1 MRTALILGGLG
12 LAGLGGSWVAGLE
25 GQTPASEQPAQ
36 ASALARYSLDQ
47 DHRVQWRLPNRLR
60 EISGLAVA
68 STDRVFTH
76 DDERAVIY
84 EIDVREQRIAKR
96 FALGDPP
103 VRDDFEG
110 LFVLEDR
117 FFLVTSDGVLFE
129 SLEGDDGERLDYNMY
144 VTGAGRLCEV
154 EGLAA
159 NVART
164 HLLLACKTPR
174 TRELRPWVTLL
185 PWSIEE
191 RRLEPDRMI
200 RFPLDA
206 FTGEVK
212 GDDFSPSGLSQVP
225 GDDHFFLVAAEQN
238 AIAEISLDSR
248 LWSITSLD
256 EGRHPQTE
264 GVAFLSDGTLV
275 LADEGSG
282 RRGLLTFY
290 RIDAGTPGN

>member
-1 MRTALILGGLG
+1 MILGALG
-12 LAGLGGSWVAGLE
+12 LAGLGGSRLVGLE
-25 GQTPASEQPAQ
+25 GRTPAPQRSAQ
-36 ASALARYSLDQ
+36 EASALGRYSLGEDR
-47 DHRVQWRLPNRLR
+47 RVQWRLPNRLR

-68 STDRVFTH
+68 STDRVFAH
-76 DDERAVIY
+76 NDERAIIY
-84 EIDVREQRIAKR
+84 EIDVREQRISKE

-103 VRDDFEG
+103 VRADFEG

-129 SLEGDDGERLDYNMY
+129 SFEGDDDERLDYNMY

-159 NVART
+159 NVERT

-174 TRELRPWVTLL
+174 TRELRSWVTLL

-206 FTGEVK
+206 FTEHVK
-212 GDDFSPSGLSQVP
+212 GDRFSPSGLSQVP
-225 GDDHFFLVAAEQN
+225 GSDHFFLVAAGQN
-238 AIAEISLDSR
+238 AIAEVSLDGR
-248 LWSITSLD
+248 LWGITSLD
-256 EGRHPQTE
+256 KGRHRQTE

-275 LADEGSG
+275 LADEGS
-282 RRGLLTFY
+282 RRGGRLTFY
-290 RIDAGTPGN
+290 RVDAGTPEN

>member
-1 MRTALILGGLG
+1 MILGALG
-12 LAGLGGSWVAGLE
+12 LAGLGGSRLVGLE
-25 GQTPASEQPAQ
+25 GRTPASQRSAQ
-36 ASALARYSLDQ
+36 EASALARYSLGEDR
-47 DHRVQWRLPNRLR
+47 RVQWRLPNRLR

-68 STDRVFTH
+68 STDRVFAH
-76 DDERAVIY
+76 NDERAIIY
-84 EIDVREQRIAKR
+84 EIDVREQRISKE

-103 VRDDFEG
+103 VRADFEG

-129 SLEGDDGERLDYNMY
+129 SFEGDDDERLDYNMY

-159 NVART
+159 NVERT

-174 TRELRPWVTLL
+174 TRELRSWVTLL

-206 FTGEVK
+206 FTKHVK
-212 GDDFSPSGLSQVP
+212 GDRFSPSGLSQVP
-225 GDDHFFLVAAEQN
+225 GSDHYFLVAARQN
-238 AIAEISLDSR
+238 AIAEVSLDGR
-248 LWSITSLD
+248 LWGITSLD
-256 EGRHPQTE
+256 EGRHRQTE

-275 LADEGSG
+275 LADEGS
-282 RRGLLTFY
+282 RRGGRLTFY
-290 RIDAGTPGN
+290 RVDAGTPGN